1 MFVKNFF
8 KENKILVLL
17 LAFFVLVSGV
27 SIVNRINIENENKTY
42 DIVADYRE
50 IELLAM
56 QEHKDPSE
64 ILKMFRDELNITKIA
79 ILEEN
84 LMTLM
89 EDTDVDVSTD
99 VFDVITKEA
108 NWKDEYPAEFLNALE
123 ENGYDRY
130 DVLVEMGSKEAVDF
144 VINALEKRLEE
155 GSFYTVELGDEAYA
169 VIDGNTKNALY
180 SQTYKYIDSQ
190 KKGFTQRTDIEGSKI
205 MYISLGLLP
214 EKIEKVKEL
223 GMEVIPRTSS
233 YDGFN
238 GEKFAKAVVEEYNKY
253 DLKPEYMIAGGE
265 AVIGF
270 DDGTDVVEKYLAEND
285 TLIGLIENT
294 TQLQNIMQSGID
306 KVVKDIDY
314 NTVRLFSVWDYIQN
328 RYEYYGYEGAKE
340 IENTFFRTITERNVR
355 VLYFKPIKEKD
366 DMYAY
371 VTNVEDYKELF
382 TNLNARLEEHGI
394 TYGSASVMKS
404 HEVSTMHKLL
414 MSFGT
419 VVATVMLIAA
429 IIPMRKKG
437 KIVLGVLGAVG
448 AAGAAF
454 VVPNTFELI
463 LSFASAVVFACLA
476 VTFYTSI
483 SKKYRE
489 ELQPDTSLGKIIGI
503 ATATVIVAVL
513 ISLIGGIMTAAP
525 LSSTRYM
532 LEIDIFRGVKL
543 AQLIPIAFFAVVYL
557 AYFGFGSTKK
567 NPGMLEVQDIK
578 DMLNT
583 PIKIWMILVGAVVG
597 GVGFYYIMR
606 TGHDS
611 SVQVSTFEMLFRNY
625 LEDSLIAR
633 PRTKEFLFAFPA
645 VMMMVYTAIR
655 RFKLWPIMFGLCGV
669 IGMTSVNNTFMH
681 LRTPLYLGFA
691 RTGFS
696 LLFGIVVGIVGILA
710 FELLYKVYLK
720 WVAPFIERYSA
731 QE

>member
-223 GMEVIPRTSS
+223 GMEIIPRTSS

-437 KIVLGVLGAVG
+437 KIVLGVLGAIG

-476 VTFYTSI
+476 VTLYTSI

-489 ELQPDTSLGKIIGI
+489 ELQPDTPLGKIIGI